1 MYKEL
6 GMSKIK
12 DLAMGIG
19 MAILFYC
26 VLYFFMIFDV
36 IG

>member
-1 MYKEL
+1 MSRIKEL
-6 GMSKIK
+6 AI
-12 DLAMGIG
+12 GIG